1 MAISYLKH
9 SERVPLGMF
18 TWQHDSNL
26 MASTSMAQ
34 IGWMSRVAR
43 VDQKRNLDRPAL
55 GRSPDGRLSGRGPG
69 GLLAEVL
76 PRAHPPEQGN
86 NQDLHQT
93 LSKRQV
99 VGHKPNFPASMQNG
113 FVQGAIFVTLDRRP
127 SKVLNA
133 QLRVS
138 LTGPTRSANCCKLL
152 RV

>member
-1 MAISYLKH
+1 
-9 SERVPLGMF
+9 
-18 TWQHDSNL
+18 
-26 MASTSMAQ
+26 
-34 IGWMSRVAR
+34 MSRVAR

-55 GRSPDGRLSGRGPG
+55 GRAPDGRLSGRGPG

-113 FVQGAIFVTLDRRP
+113 FVQGAIFVTLDRGP
-127 SKVLNA
+127 SKLLNA
-133 QLRVS
+133 QQ
-138 LTGPTRSANCCKLL
+138 RS
-152 RV
+152 V